1 MKNIRRVLAF
11 GWPFIKPYRGRLILG
26 LVLGIFFG
34 LFNATFVWGTKTLFE
49 RLEPS
54 PSQQMVDSRDSKWE
68 QKLHQLNQRV
78 TATVDDWLPLA
89 KRKLDWRQIA
99 GGLLFLPVLVVLRSG
114 IGYFSVYFLGWVSEY
129 SVRDIRMAVHQR
141 LQSFSI
147 DYFHG
152 RQIGDHTMLV
162 NRGAGSL
169 HVCLTY
175 GIADAV
181 KEPFTILSVVGA
193 LFLLDPQLALFG
205 LFFAPL
211 SAIPIILVGRK
222 LRQVAA
228 AGYLKGTEQDS
239 LMVEVYGNM
248 KTVKAFGMEQTQL
261 GRFQEIYQRLARLG
275 MKRLQ
280 AKHLQNPVIE
290 LLSMLGVGAVV
301 VFVFFT
307 GKSAPELIAFLTGMV
322 MLYQPIKKLGG
333 LNAYYQEAAIG
344 VDMLER
350 MFATKPLIK
359 DAVDARDLSLIN
371 KAMRL
376 EGVTFA
382 YENEPVLRNVDLELP
397 KGMRLGIAG
406 ESGAGKST
414 LANLL
419 LRFYDPQKGKITID
433 GTDIREVTLES
444 LRGQMALVSQ
454 EVVIF
459 DQSVAENI
467 ACGKPDASRGEIEE
481 AAKAANA
488 HEFIHD
494 LPEGYDTRL
503 GEQGTRLSGGQ
514 RQRIAIA
521 RAFVRQAP
529 ILILDEATA
538 ALDSKAESEVQ
549 GAIERL
555 EEGRTVLCVA
565 HRLSTLRNM
574 DRIIVLE
581 AGRIVESGSFDE
593 LLQRDG
599 VFAQMARKQGLA

>member
-275 MKRLQ
+275 MKSLQ
-280 AKHLQNPVIE
+280 ARHLQNPIIE

-488 HEFIHD
+488 HEFIRD

>member
-488 HEFIHD
+488 HEFIRD

>member
-1 MKNIRRVLAF
+1 M
-11 GWPFIKPYRGRLILG
+11 
-26 LVLGIFFG
+26 
-34 LFNATFVWGTKTLFE
+34 
-49 RLEPS
+49 
-54 PSQQMVDSRDSKWE
+54 
-68 QKLHQLNQRV
+68 
-78 TATVDDWLPLA
+78 
-89 KRKLDWRQIA
+89 
-99 GGLLFLPVLVVLRSG
+99 
-114 IGYFSVYFLGWVSEY
+114 
-129 SVRDIRMAVHQR
+129 
-141 LQSFSI
+141 
-147 DYFHG
+147 
-152 RQIGDHTMLV
+152 
-162 NRGAGSL
+162 
-169 HVCLTY
+169 
-175 GIADAV
+175 
-181 KEPFTILSVVGA
+181 
-193 LFLLDPQLALFG
+193 FLLDPQLALFG

-488 HEFIHD
+488 HEFIRD

-529 ILILDEATA
+529 I
-538 ALDSKAESEVQ
+538 
-549 GAIERL
+549 
-555 EEGRTVLCVA
+555 
-565 HRLSTLRNM
+565 
-574 DRIIVLE
+574 
-581 AGRIVESGSFDE
+581 
-593 LLQRDG
+593 
-599 VFAQMARKQGLA
+599 

>member
-1 MKNIRRVLAF
+1 LAF

-275 MKRLQ
+275 MKSLQ
-280 AKHLQNPVIE
+280 ARHLQNPIIE

-488 HEFIHD
+488 HEFIRD

>member
-11 GWPFIKPYRGRLILG
+11 GWPFIKSYRGRLILG

-280 AKHLQNPVIE
+280 AKHLQNPIIE

-467 ACGKPDASRGEIEE
+467 ACGKPDASRGEIRE
-481 AAKAANA
+481 AAEAANA
-488 HEFIHD
+488 HEFIRD